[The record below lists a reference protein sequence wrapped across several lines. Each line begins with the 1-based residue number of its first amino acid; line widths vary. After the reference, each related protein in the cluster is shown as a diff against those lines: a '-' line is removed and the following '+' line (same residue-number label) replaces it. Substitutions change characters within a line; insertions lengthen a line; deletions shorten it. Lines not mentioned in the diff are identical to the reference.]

1 MENRDNFDQWKVLD
15 EEGQLTFL
23 LGRVVRSSALLD
35 GATRELFAEL
45 KGLEPETRWDA
56 PRAMETRIKKLH
68 GLIDTAPEF
77 DNDDVAIAHQVIAD
91 ASATYLERN
100 RYVHDILMLIES
112 GQNALFMARLDRA
125 TDESVPIDGHSTFP
139 ALVECHVEL
148 RRSAW
153 KIFGV
158 RNLVESG
165 RHDAP
170 STRSKKRWRALAS
183 GQFTWQT
190 DDTVSWSS

>member
-1 MENRDNFDQWKVLD
+1 ME
-15 EEGQLTFL
+15 
-23 LGRVVRSSALLD
+23 A
-35 GATRELFAEL
+35 
-45 KGLEPETRWDA
+45 
-56 PRAMETRIKKLH
+56 RIKILH
-68 GLIDTAPEF
+68 GHIDTAPEF
-77 DNDDVAIAHQVIAD
+77 DDDDVAIAHQVIAD
-91 ASATYLERN
+91 ASATHLERN

-125 TDESVPIDGHSTFP
+125 TDESVPIHGHSTFP

-170 STRSKKRWRALAS
+170 STRSKKLWRALAS
-183 GQFTWQT
+183 GQFTWLT